1 VTKIIEPSIVIL
13 LKLTLQHLP
22 VEDIYLNTILWEGTP
37 GSDTGITAESR
48 HIQRVE
54 MISLRM
60 ATGRVSLVI
69 KFNITVWFFST
80 WEWGFACSV

>member
-48 HIQRVE
+48 QIQ
-54 MISLRM
+54 L
-60 ATGRVSLVI
+60 
-69 KFNITVWFFST
+69 
-80 WEWGFACSV
+80 